1 MAVIPRVTPP
11 ASFLLTLGSVPI
23 AYAAQP
29 SFRVLTGMPNGTGGG
44 DRGSRLR

>member
-23 AYAAQP
+23 AYAVEP
-29 SFRVLTGMPNGTGGG
+29 SFRILPDLPNGTGG